1 MTSRGSSPTSPGLTR
16 RGVLRGA
23 GWAGV
28 TLLVTGTG
36 ALSYRAYDNGV
47 LDAGAGTPYDAWQ
60 HWDTDSSPLG
70 AVAAA
75 ILAANPHN
83 TQAWRFTVGPSSI
96 EVRADRARWMTAVDP
111 LQREHHV
118 GIGCAIENLTL
129 ALAAR
134 GLTPTVA
141 LQPDPADPELLAR
154 VAWAGHGPPGEVSP
168 LYRAIGHRHSDR
180 GPYRA
185 ETVAAQT
192 LADLTALAD
201 DEPTVQVRWLTTA
214 AERAE
219 TTSLVLDAT
228 QDFIDDPARSKEA
241 FSWFRNDRDQIDAHR
256 DGPTLDAQ
264 GLDPMTLTLAK
275 LLPASS
281 RTTGDAFWL
290 EQTRTV
296 HTATAAAYGVLTVT
310 DATQVESRL
319 RGGTVLQRIHLAAT
333 AQGLGLQHMNQVTEA
348 IDRQSVKGM
357 PATFAP
363 RFARLLGDAA
373 QPLVT
378 FRVGVP
384 VRSARPSP
392 RRRLA
397 DVTA

>member
-1 MTSRGSSPTSPGLTR
+1 
-16 RGVLRGA
+16 
-23 GWAGV
+23 
-28 TLLVTGTG
+28 
-36 ALSYRAYDNGV
+36 
-47 LDAGAGTPYDAWQ
+47 
-60 HWDTDSSPLG
+60 
-70 AVAAA
+70 
-75 ILAANPHN
+75 
-83 TQAWRFTVGPSSI
+83 
-96 EVRADRARWMTAVDP
+96 
-111 LQREHHV
+111 
-118 GIGCAIENLTL
+118 
-129 ALAAR
+129 
-134 GLTPTVA
+134 
-141 LQPDPADPELLAR
+141 
-154 VAWAGHGPPGEVSP
+154 
-168 LYRAIGHRHSDR
+168 
-180 GPYRA
+180 
-185 ETVAAQT
+185 
-192 LADLTALAD
+192 
-201 DEPTVQVRWLTTA
+201 
-214 AERAE
+214 
-219 TTSLVLDAT
+219 
-228 QDFIDDPARSKEA
+228 
-241 FSWFRNDRDQIDAHR
+241 
-256 DGPTLDAQ
+256 
-264 GLDPMTLTLAK
+264 MTLTLAK